1 MTLPC
6 CSNRVAMC
14 FFVLMV
20 AYTALAVAKDSVM
33 WGGKFIVKESDI
45 ALESLSGC
53 QVLWTDILLNCSEM
67 LVPSEYS
74 QLVSF
79 RVDCRGAQGDS
90 ENLTLLDK
98 TPRCAALHYR
108 RYENSSEF
116 IDPDPPVFKDGTFTF
131 QTGDVFEMD
140 CVLLPF
146 ESMRN
151 KSLITKVGNTTYKNW
166 PVDFYLR
173 KDGKDSKFTAFNF
186 RIPFDGKDSEDC
198 DAALE
203 SAYSWYTN
211 TYSWYTNQVLEPSNN
226 SHMIE
231 LKSPKFRRL
240 RIQSIFPRIGYLGQQ
255 DDIPVVDKDYF
266 HPVVLKASSRIVDA
280 DYVKLVKVEVMQFLH
295 ISTYLQHAVILFLQL
310 DVDAAELPNNVK
322 ELMITLGLEFRKDE
336 PYTEFTLELPVETS
350 VRPVRPGD
358 SSKSGFS
365 WYFWPLLFLILLA
378 VIAAIGYVYRE
389 RLFRLPAN
397 AGTVAAS
404 DSRNIEMQRPS

>member
-1 MTLPC
+1 
-6 CSNRVAMC
+6 MC

-45 ALESLSGC
+45 AESLSGC

-116 IDPDPPVFKDGTFTF
+116 NDPDPAVFKDGTFTF

-186 RIPFDGKDSEDC
+186 RIPFDGSGEDC

-203 SAYSWYTN
+203 NAYSWYTN
-211 TYSWYTNQVLEPSNN
+211 EVLGGSNN
-226 SHMIE
+226 SHLIE
-231 LKSPKFRRL
+231 LKSPMFRRL
-240 RIQSIFPRIGYLGQQ
+240 SIQPIFPRIGFLGRQ

-280 DYVKLVKVEVMQFLH
+280 DYMKLVKVEVRRFFH
-295 ISTYLQHAVILFLQL
+295 ISTYLLHAATLLLQL
-310 DVDAAELPNNVK
+310 DVDGAELPNDVK
-322 ELMITLGLEFRKDE
+322 ELMITLGLKYRKDE

-350 VRPVRPGD
+350 VRPVPPGD
-358 SSKSGFS
+358 SSNSSGFS
-365 WYFWPLLFLILLA
+365 WYFWPLLFLILVA

-389 RLFRLPAN
+389 QLFRLPAN